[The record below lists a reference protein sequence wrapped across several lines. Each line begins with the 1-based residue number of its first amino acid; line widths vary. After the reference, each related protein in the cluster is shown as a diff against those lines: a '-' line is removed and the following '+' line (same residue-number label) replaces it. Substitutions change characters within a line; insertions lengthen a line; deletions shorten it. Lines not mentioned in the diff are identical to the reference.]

1 MPLLFYLPL
10 IIWTGLLEVAHGE
23 IWSLSKSRH
32 DGRLDDNRTRVVP
45 ETVLIF
51 HGVLHL
57 CIGLAF
63 SSRYQRILSDVL
75 FVTDDTAHRDSRN

>member
-1 MPLLFYLPL
+1 MAKYGPCQSQGM
-10 IIWTGLLEVAHGE
+10 TGDSTITERGF
-23 IWSLSKSRH
+23 
-32 DGRLDDNRTRVVP
+32 VP

-57 CIGLAF
+57 GIGLAF